1 MAFSALPQR
10 LAAYFVAVYMQQIRL
25 ILDFLHIIWHD
36 YMQKGWHMMR
46 KFDYSFLNN
55 GLLPANL
62 VNLTANISSLKTMAG
77 VRKDEYKK
85 IFTELEVVAKIQ
97 SIKSSNAIEGIITS
111 DERIAA
117 IVNQNSA
124 PLNHNEA
131 EIAGYR
137 DALNEIHL
145 GFEHIDF
152 KERDILRLHEIMMAF
167 SGDEYGGRYKTVDNV
182 ILAIDAS
189 GNRHV
194 RFRPIPAEETPK
206 AMEQLELAY
215 MEARSDAN
223 VNQLLLIPC
232 VILDFFC
239 IHPFRDGNGRMSRL
253 LSLLLLYKNGFDAG
267 KYVSFEE
274 QINNHK
280 SYYYESLRQSSN
292 GWETG
297 ENSYFPFIENFLSI
311 LYMCYKEL
319 DKRSAVVNGKK
330 ITKRARVEATVLNS
344 LTPLSKAEIGKILPD
359 VSPTTIEA
367 VLGTMVKNGKI
378 KRIGMSRATR
388 YIKV

>member
-1 MAFSALPQR
+1 
-10 LAAYFVAVYMQQIRL
+10 
-25 ILDFLHIIWHD
+25 
-36 YMQKGWHMMR
+36 MR

-62 VNLTANISSLKTMAG
+62 VNLTTNIAELKTMAG
-77 VRKDEYKK
+77 VRKEEYTQ
-85 IFTELEVVAKIQ
+85 IFTELESIAKVQ

-117 IVNQNSA
+117 IVNQKSA

-145 GFEHIDF
+145 GYEHIDF
-152 KERDILRLHEIMMAF
+152 RERDILRLHEIMMSFA
-167 SGDEYGGRYKTVDNV
+167 GYEYGGKYKTDDNV
-182 ILAIDAS
+182 ILEIDS
-189 GNRHV
+189 DGNRRV
-194 RFRPIPAEETPK
+194 RFRPIPANETQV

-215 MEARSDAN
+215 MEARNDAN
-223 VNQLLLIPC
+223 INQLLLIPC
-232 VILDFFC
+232 VILDFLC

-274 QINNHK
+274 QINNYK
-280 SYYYESLRQSSN
+280 AYYYEALKQSS
-292 GWETG
+292 GDWETNN
-297 ENSYFPFIENFLSI
+297 NSYFPFIENFLSS

-319 DKRSAVVNGKK
+319 DKRFAVVNGKK
-330 ITKRARVEATVLNS
+330 ITKKARIEATVLNS
-344 LTPLSKAEIGKILPD
+344 LTPISKAEICKILPD
-359 VSPTTIEA
+359 VSPTTVEA
-367 VLGTMVKNGKI
+367 VLGTMIKSGSI
-378 KRIGMSRATR
+378 KRIGASRSTR
-388 YIKV
+388 YIKA